1 MDRRRLRDRW
11 DRVDQRVDRLAGR
24 PGRALNSV
32 VLWWYGIVPAVLGG
46 LVTSI
51 VLSLWALKVPP
62 MALMIVPVLACS
74 TAYVRYH
81 WAQLT
86 MQRAINRDA
95 PPGSTRAQAEAVAA
109 PFRTQVMLRSLQ
121 ATNSIMWVFVALPVT
136 FLLCVPW
143 DVGYL
148 VAAAITAPLIVLAR
162 WVLAR
167 SPSERARVLRHHD
180 ARTQHPEAF
189 AHPGRLHDDGLHD
202 DGLHDDGLHDDTGG
216 TVPPVDL
223 PVLLGAPRLP
233 ATVHL
238 EVELSAANAL
248 VCHELGIYA
257 VEATFP
263 SGALRR
269 SGALEPEL
277 DRRAVLALA
286 ASGELWRPERI
297 KASSSWQDLAG
308 WSVDD
313 RELTLWSHDGV
324 PFRWRHLWSSFDSR
338 LTRESDAQ
346 LAAMTAALQQRL
358 GPPLDR

>member
-11 DRVDQRVDRLAGR
+11 DTVDQRLDRLAGR
-24 PGRALNSV
+24 PGRALNSF

-46 LVTSI
+46 LLTSI
-51 VLSLWALKVPP
+51 VLVFWALKAPP
-62 MALMIVPVLACS
+62 MALLIVPVLACS
-74 TAYVRYH
+74 TAYVRYR

-95 PPGSTRAQAEAVAA
+95 PPGSTRAQAAAVAA
-109 PFRTQVMLRSLQ
+109 PFRTQVSLRYIGV
-121 ATNSIMWVFVALPVT
+121 TNSIMWVLVALPVT

-148 VAAAITAPLIVLAR
+148 VAAAITAPLVLLAR

-189 AHPGRLHDDGLHD
+189 AHPGRLDDGAD
-202 DGLHDDGLHDDTGG
+202 VAGADATGADSSG
-216 TVPPVDL
+216 AEALVDL
-223 PVLLGAPRLP
+223 PVLLGGPVLP
-233 ATVHL
+233 AL
-238 EVELSAANAL
+238 ARFEVDLPSANAL
-248 VCHELGIYA
+248 VCHELGVYA

-263 SGALRR
+263 SGVLRR
-269 SGALEPEL
+269 SAAVEPEL

-286 ASGELWRPERI
+286 SSGELWRPERI
-297 KASSSWQDLAG
+297 MASSSWQELAG

-313 RELTLWSHDGV
+313 RVLTLWSHDGV
-324 PFRWRHLWSSFDSR
+324 PFRWQHSWGSFDSR
-338 LTRESDAQ
+338 LSRESDAQ
-346 LAAMTAALQQRL
+346 LASVTAALQQRL